1 MGSKERIDRQRQD
14 LRCNILSAGW
24 DIVKKDGWQAL
35 SMRKIA
41 DAIEYTA
48 PAIYGCFENKEAL
61 LMEFTIK
68 GHRQLAD
75 RLKNAKHRH
84 RSPAA
89 QLEAMW
95 LEYWAF
101 AFDEKEYYQLM
112 FGVEMNC
119 CEVAEKFPSEDLMG
133 EIISEVIQDLAN
145 KSGNPKIDVCK
156 KFYTFWSVIHGLISI
171 NIVNAAQS
179 EEFNREILKDAIT
192 GIIKTITNK

>member
-1 MGSKERIDRQRQD
+1 MGSRERIDRQKHD
-14 LRCNILSAGW
+14 LRCNILKAGW

-48 PAIYGCFENKEAL
+48 PVIYGCFENKEAL
-61 LMEFTIK
+61 LMEFTIH
-68 GHRQLAD
+68 GHLQLSD
-75 RLKNAKHRH
+75 RLKKVKLEHQD
-84 RSPAA
+84 PAM

-101 AFDEKEYYQLM
+101 AFEEKEYYQLM

-119 CEVAEKFPSEDLMG
+119 CELTKIFPVEKLPTV
-133 EIISEVIQDLAN
+133 IISEVIQELVN
-145 KSGNPKIDVCK
+145 KSNNPETDVCK

-171 NIVNAAQS
+171 NIVNKGQS
-179 EEFNREILKDAIT
+179 EQFNQEILKDAIT
-192 GIIKTITNK
+192 GIIKTITG

>member
-1 MGSKERIDRQRQD
+1 MGSRERIDRQRNG
-14 LRCNILSAGW
+14 LRCRILTAGW

-35 SMRKIA
+35 SIRKIA

-68 GHRQLAD
+68 GHLQLAD
-75 RLKNAKHRH
+75 RLRKAKLLHQL
-84 RSPAA
+84 PAL

-101 AFDEKEYYQLM
+101 AFEEKEYYQLM

-119 CEVAEKFPSEDLMG
+119 CELVKIFPEEHLPG
-133 EIISEVIQDLAN
+133 VIISKVIQDLVDQS
-145 KSGNPKIDVCK
+145 KHPETDVCK

-171 NIVNAAQS
+171 NIVNKGQS
-179 EEFNREILKDAIT
+179 EQFNQEILKDAIS
-192 GIIKTITNK
+192 GIIKTITA